1 VSVTIQQI
9 AEQAGISKATVSRV
23 LNGLP
28 VKMETEHKIRQV
40 MERMNY
46 RPNRFARS
54 LTSRKTG
61 LIGLLTPDYQQPYT
75 SFLVGG
81 IEEEAKRLGRI
92 PTLSLSDQADGK
104 DLVHSIIHPR
114 LVDGLILIVPPPE
127 MDPAIKLLLKEEIPF
142 VVVSERRYEDQAT
155 CLVIDNLGGARAA
168 TRYLLGKGHK
178 RVGVITG
185 RMDLT
190 DAVDRL
196 EGYRQALSEASI
208 PFREELVQKG
218 DFLFESGRQA
228 VERFLALPEPPT
240 ALFASNDM
248 MAMGALRAL
257 WDRKRTDEIKVMG
270 FDDLPLASY
279 IYPSLTT
286 VSYDL
291 RELGKLAVSKLVGLI
306 DGRETQRSLVQLKTR
321 IVIRESA

>member
-1 VSVTIQQI
+1 
-9 AEQAGISKATVSRV
+9 
-23 LNGLP
+23 
-28 VKMETEHKIRQV
+28 METEHKIRQV
-40 MERMNY
+40 MERLNY

-104 DLVHSIIHPR
+104 DLVHSLIHPR
-114 LVDGLILIVPPPE
+114 LVDGLILIVPSPE
-127 MDPAIKLLLKEEIPF
+127 MDPAIKFLLKEEVPF

-155 CLVIDNLGGARAA
+155 CLVIDNLGGAREA
-168 TRYLLGKGHK
+168 TRYLLQKGHK

-196 EGYRQALSEASI
+196 EGYRQALAEASI

-228 VERFLALPEPPT
+228 VEKFLALPEPPT
-240 ALFASNDM
+240 AIFACNDM

-291 RELGKLAVSKLVGLI
+291 NELGKLAVSKLVGLV

-321 IVIRESA
+321 IVVRESA

>member
-40 MERMNY
+40 MERLNY

-81 IEEEAKRLGRI
+81 IEEESKRLGRI
-92 PTLSLSDQADGK
+92 PTLSLSDQGDGK
-104 DLVHSIIHPR
+104 DLVHSLIHPR
-114 LVDGLILIVPPPE
+114 LVDGLILLVPPPG
-127 MDPAIKLLLKEEIPF
+127 MDPAIKLLVKEEIPF
-142 VVVSERRYEDQAT
+142 VVVSERRYESQAT
-155 CLVIDNLGGARAA
+155 CLVIDNLGGAKEA
-168 TRYLLGKGHK
+168 TQYLLGKGHK

-185 RMDLT
+185 RMDLS

-196 EGYRQALSEASI
+196 EGYRQALAEASI
-208 PFREELVQKG
+208 PYREELVQKG

-240 ALFASNDM
+240 AIFACNDM

-257 WDRKRTDEIKVMG
+257 WDKKLTDQIKVMG
-270 FDDLPLASY
+270 FDDLPISSY

-291 RELGKLAVSKLVGLI
+291 RELGKLAVNKLVGLI

-321 IVIRESA
+321 IVVRESA

>member
-1 VSVTIQQI
+1 VSVTIRQI

-40 MERMNY
+40 MERLNY

-104 DLVHSIIHPR
+104 DLVHSLIHPR
-114 LVDGLILIVPPPE
+114 LVDGLILIVPSPE
-127 MDPAIKLLLKEEIPF
+127 MDPAIKFLLKEEVPF

-155 CLVIDNLGGARAA
+155 CLVIDNLGGAREA
-168 TRYLLGKGHK
+168 TRYLLQKGHK

-196 EGYRQALSEASI
+196 EGYRQALAEASI

-228 VERFLALPEPPT
+228 VEKFLALPEPPT
-240 ALFASNDM
+240 AIFACNDM

-291 RELGKLAVSKLVGLI
+291 NELGKLAVSKLVGLV

-321 IVIRESA
+321 IVVRESA